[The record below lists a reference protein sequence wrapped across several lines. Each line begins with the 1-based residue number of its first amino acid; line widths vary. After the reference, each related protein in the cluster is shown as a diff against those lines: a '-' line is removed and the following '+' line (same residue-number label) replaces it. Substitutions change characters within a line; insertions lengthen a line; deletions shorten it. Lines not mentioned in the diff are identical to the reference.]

1 MNCLTI
7 LHIFFIY
14 LIKKCLCEQQKRFIT
29 IPFQIQEERQYSSK
43 EYTPEIYI
51 YNNFYRNITF
61 SFSMGNPYQKVDGI
75 IMNDNLC
82 FEMKLLNDLDDDY
95 DYLKTTNNK
104 YSPKDSY
111 SSSLNHKEL
120 RWKKGQYYTLLS
132 DLFTFGSEKNYNLTL
147 LLKQTDDANIDLDSI
162 KNQKYIIKFGLNV
175 QSSFTGDECPNF
187 LYYVRAKTS
196 IPKYI
201 ISFIFQNSKEGL
213 LVIGDDL
220 FNYNPKI
227 YNESYYYG
235 VYTFN
240 YDSFNHDEETIIDS
254 FNKSFNLNKSD
265 SYIKYNYGCIIGT
278 DEYRQKIDNIFFN
291 KLIANNTCKIQLV
304 KFNESSEYYIY
315 ICKENINLKMFP
327 KLVFFSRL
335 YRFNFELNYQDLFVK
350 KFDNNIYFL
359 VLFRANQNNKD
370 DWILGEPFYKKYT
383 FSFNLD
389 AKIVGFYNKILTEE
403 KNNQIEEKNK
413 VIQENNNKT
422 IMIILISIFGVI
434 FITLLMIISF
444 YFGKRLREKRRK
456 RANEL
461 KEDNYEYFPE
471 SEKDNNKLIN

>member
-7 LHIFFIY
+7 LHLFIIY
-14 LIKKCLCEQQKRFIT
+14 LIKKCLCNQKRFIT
-29 IPFQIQEERQYSSK
+29 IPFHIQQEIQYSSK
-43 EYTPEIYI
+43 EYNPEIFI

-61 SFSMGNPYQKVDGI
+61 SFSMGNPFQKVDGI

-82 FEMKLLNDLDDDY
+82 FEMKLLNDLDDEY
-95 DYLKTTNNK
+95 YYLKSTNNK
-104 YSPKDSY
+104 YSPKDSH
-111 SSSLNHKEL
+111 SSSFNHKEL

-132 DLFTFGSEKNYNLTL
+132 DLFNFDSEKNYNLTL
-147 LLKQTDDANIDLDSI
+147 LLKQTDDANIDLDRI

-175 QSSFTGDECPNF
+175 ISSFTGDECPNF
-187 LYYVRAKTS
+187 LYYVRAKAS
-196 IPKYI
+196 ISKYI
-201 ISFIFQNSKEGL
+201 VSFIFQSSKDGI

-220 FNYNPKI
+220 YNYNHKI
-227 YNESYYYG
+227 YNESYYNG
-235 VYTFN
+235 VYASN
-240 YDSFNHDEETIIDS
+240 YNFFNHDQETIIDS
-254 FNKSFNLNKSD
+254 FNNSVILNKSD

-278 DEYRQKIDNIFFN
+278 DEYKQKIDNIFFN
-291 KLIANNTCKIQLV
+291 KLIADNTCKTQLV
-304 KFNESSEYYIY
+304 RFNESSEYYIY
-315 ICKENINLKMFP
+315 ICKENINLMLFP

-359 VLFRANQNNKD
+359 VLFRANINNQD

-403 KNNQIEEKNK
+403 KDNQIEEKNE
-413 VIQENNNKT
+413 VIQKNNKT

-434 FITLLMIISF
+434 FIILLMFISF

-471 SEKDNNKLIN
+471 SEKENNKLIN